1 MFKNINAGLIAS
13 RASFLTNRNRLL
25 YTRLIKDST
34 GDQVYSTSTGYVY
47 HIFTQPGSFVVHT
60 PGYVD
65 IMLVGGGGG
74 GGGATNNPDHPSTY
88 PNPFHGAG
96 GGGAG
101 GVAHWYNKYIP
112 AGSNVPCPYQPDQYS
127 HMPGTYTVEVGSG
140 GGAGSG
146 SDVIDDPSEPGSS
159 PQRYDFWHRLGDD
172 GGASWIGAPP
182 SDSPVG
188 SLVARNWG
196 MQALFSPPSPMSA
209 AVGTVHPI
217 PPFPTY
223 VCERLIAAGGG
234 GGGSAGD
241 GGSHDFSSNVPELSD
256 TNLINSALGRDGGS
270 QGGHGHFW
278 IDEPGH
284 LKRVITVPNGYSTPH
299 ESWLDPD
306 ESPQGNAGGFNDA
319 DTSGNLGI
327 AGGGGGGAGSTG
339 RYGQKTYDGSATLF
353 SGAGGAGVAAFN
365 GDTGIPSDYGT
376 PGPINDPSVF
386 QNLLPQHFPA
396 PTRANYFV
404 MDTRTRWF
412 GGGGHGGFN
421 DNWSWYD
428 SVIRTTAS
436 NGLYN
441 YAAANGA
448 IGGGG
453 ARFGPP
459 SLSGS
464 DNPEDFAQNKY
475 PFSHFQN
482 GRANTGGGGAGGSA
496 RGGSLFPAGS
506 GGSGIVII
514 RYQAAH

>member
-25 YTRLIKDST
+25 YTRLIKNST
-34 GDQVYSTSTGYVY
+34 GDQVYSSSTGYVY
-47 HIFTQPGSFVVHT
+47 HIFTEPGSFEVHT

-74 GGGATNNPDHPSTY
+74 GGGATSNPDHPSPH
-88 PNPFHGAG
+88 PNPYNGAG

-112 AGSNVPCPYQPDQYS
+112 AGSNVPCPYQPENYD
-127 HMPGTYTVEVGSG
+127 HMPGTYTVNVGDG

-146 SDVIDDPSEPGSS
+146 SDVIDDPSEPHES
-159 PQRYDFWHRLGDD
+159 PQRYDFWHRLGGY
-172 GGASWIGAPP
+172 GGASWVGAPP

-188 SLVARNWG
+188 SAAAENWG
-196 MQALFSPPSPMSA
+196 MKVNISSPTVLSD
-209 AVGTVHPI
+209 AVGTTHPI
-217 PPFPTY
+217 SGISNY
-223 VCERLIAAGGG
+223 VCERIIAAGGG

-241 GGSHDFSSNVPELSD
+241 GGNHEFPTTVSPASD
-256 TNLINSALGRDGGS
+256 TNLIYSALGRDGGS

-278 IDEPGH
+278 IDTPGH
-284 LKRVITVPNGYSTPH
+284 LKRVITVPGPYASNH
-299 ESWLDPD
+299 ESWLHPD
-306 ESPQGNAGGFNDA
+306 ETPQGNSGGFNDA
-319 DTSGNLGI
+319 DTDATNGI
-327 AGGGGGGAGSTG
+327 AGGGGGGAGSPG
-339 RYGQKTYDGSATLF
+339 SDGQKTFDGSATLF

-386 QNLLPQHFPA
+386 QNIIPQHFPA

-421 DNWSWYD
+421 DNWSWGD
-428 SVIRTTAS
+428 SIIPTVAS

-441 YAAANGA
+441 YAAANGY

-464 DNPEDFAQNKY
+464 DNPTDFSQNLW
-475 PFSHFQN
+475 PMSHFQN
-482 GRANTGGGGAGGSA
+482 GRANTGGGGAGGAA
-496 RGGSLFPAGS
+496 RGTSLFPAGS
-506 GGSGIVII
+506 GGSGVVII
-514 RYQAAH
+514 RYQSAH